1 MIKSVSQNKQLLYP
15 TQDTKY
21 KFKAY
26 NSIEIMTDSELP
38 FAYNNWNL
46 TLQST
51 EVWNKTEYNRTA
63 LDHAPGKF
71 QTSLMLLF
79 NTLYIHNRK
88 TNNLSTS
95 FVHSI

>member
-1 MIKSVSQNKQLLYP
+1 
-15 TQDTKY
+15 
-21 KFKAY
+21 
-26 NSIEIMTDSELP
+26 MTDSELP

-71 QTSLMLLF
+71 QTSS
-79 NTLYIHNRK
+79 NTNGVVQYIIQ
-88 TNNLSTS
+88 T
-95 FVHSI
+95 